1 MKIINY
7 LSNASIPIIIL
18 IIIFYGFF
26 EKNNNVFEN
35 FIEGVKEGIKIIINI
50 FPTLIALF
58 IAIGILRS
66 SGIIDFI
73 INICNPLI
81 IFLKIPKEIIPLAIL
96 RPLSGSAAIAIA
108 TDIMNNYGVDS
119 FIGKTASVIMGSTE
133 TTFYTIAIYSSC
145 VKIKNTRGIIFAALS
160 ADLFGIIISIII
172 CNIFWK

>member
-7 LSNASIPIIIL
+7 LSNASIPFIIL
-18 IIIFYGFF
+18 ITVFYGFF

-58 IAIGILRS
+58 IAIGIFRS
-66 SGIIDFI
+66 SGILDFI
-73 INICNPLI
+73 INIFNPLI
-81 IFLKIPKEIIPLAIL
+81 IFLKIPKEIIPLALL

-119 FIGKTASVIMGSTE
+119 
-133 TTFYTIAIYSSC
+133 
-145 VKIKNTRGIIFAALS
+145 S
-160 ADLFGIIISIII
+160 AQHGGFLV
-172 CNIFWK
+172 